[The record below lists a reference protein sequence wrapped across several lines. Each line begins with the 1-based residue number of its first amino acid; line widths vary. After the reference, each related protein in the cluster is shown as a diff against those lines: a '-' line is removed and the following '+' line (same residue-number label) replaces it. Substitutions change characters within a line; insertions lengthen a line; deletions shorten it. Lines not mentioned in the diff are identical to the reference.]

1 MGIAC
6 FLLMNARADAVAGSG
21 IDGQCGRSSPLRM
34 TSARAAPLAFRGTGG
49 VYSGDV
55 DAGAVTTLSANRSRM
70 PRRAENTNWAAAV
83 DSIVSRAPRSASERD
98 PLRAQVRLLAL
109 LRSAAPLNVLLDGLA
124 SYVETWAEGLYCT
137 ILLVDPTGR
146 LLLPGAAPSLPHA
159 YTHAIDPVPIGIGEG
174 SCGTAAARREM
185 VIVEDVEQSDLW
197 TKYAPIALSHG
208 LRACWSVPIIDDAH
222 ALLGTLALYYRERRG
237 PSAAEIDLI
246 QFASSLAS
254 FVIQRH
260 RDAERRR
267 TSEARLEAAVWGTKV
282 GLWEMTA
289 SGEFHWFDNW
299 CERFGVDPCIGDNG
313 LARWRELIHPDDLE
327 RYIASDE
334 DCRRGAADHYA
345 VEYQIRTRS
354 GHWRWL
360 HERGKVTARADDGT
374 PRFFVGV
381 CIDIDAHKHTESAL
395 RKAEDPYEYA
405 ISATRLPVWKYDAAS
420 DTVTGSVYWHQAL
433 GYDVADKGATRRV
446 ETLLS
451 DIHPDDI
458 AHYIRA
464 FAGDVAD
471 STGFFQCEFR
481 IRTATGEYKW
491 LLDRGRVVERGA
503 DGAPLK
509 IVGISLDIDVR
520 KRMETA
526 LRESEERFRGAFEFA
541 AIGMALVATDGRWKR
556 VNRALCGIV
565 GYTAEELLATTFQAI
580 THPDDL
586 DADLEHMRQML
597 DGSQSHYHM
606 EKRYFHKDGH
616 IVWIR
621 LSVSLV
627 RDDAGQP
634 MYFVSQIQDIT
645 ARKHAESQLV
655 DSEFRYRTIANLVP
669 GFVFEGVVRDGHPQ
683 PTWVSSGF
691 ERVYGCNLDRFI
703 ELGRKSFYDAA
714 TRERILAGAST
725 IAEGSDLNIDV
736 SLWSTDGVQR
746 WLRVVARGVRTGPG
760 AEVDRVLG
768 VAEDI
773 TEQKRLEWA
782 VGEATYREQQRLGK
796 EIHDG
801 LSQELM
807 GVALLAR
814 GLAASARKGHQ
825 PSADE
830 LDRLSLL
837 ASQTIS
843 TCHGI
848 AQGLSPLSEAHGGL
862 VQALHDMVD
871 RQHDSNGPAVRFVAI
886 EDAPIRLQ
894 WPSTDHVFRIAQEG
908 LTNALKHAGA
918 QSINVTLDVQPDTVR
933 LEISDDGVG
942 LSPHAAESAGLGLKI
957 MRYRAAMIDAHLS
970 IGPGENGGTL
980 LVCECRQP
988 A

>member
-1 MGIAC
+1 
-6 FLLMNARADAVAGSG
+6 
-21 IDGQCGRSSPLRM
+21 
-34 TSARAAPLAFRGTGG
+34 
-49 VYSGDV
+49 
-55 DAGAVTTLSANRSRM
+55 M
-70 PRRAENTNWAAAV
+70 PRRAENTNWAATV

-109 LRSAAPLNVLLDGLA
+109 LSSAAPLNVLLAGLA
-124 SYVETWAEGLYCT
+124 TYVETWAEGLHCT
-137 ILLVDPTGR
+137 VLLVDSTGR
-146 LLLPGAAPSLPHA
+146 LLRPGAAPSLPDA

-174 SCGTAAARREM
+174 CCGTAAARREM

-208 LRACWSVPIIDDAH
+208 LRACWSVPILDDART
-222 ALLGTLALYYRERRG
+222 LLGTLALYYRERRA
-237 PSAAEIDLI
+237 PSAQEIDLI
-246 QFASSLAS
+246 QFASSLAA

-260 RDAERRR
+260 RDTERLRA
-267 TSEARLEAAVWGTKV
+267 SEAQLKAAVRGTGI
-282 GLWEMTA
+282 GLWD
-289 SGEFHWFDNW
+289 SGTDAECRWFDNW
-299 CERFGVDPCIGDNG
+299 CERFGIDPGDG
-313 LARWRELIHPDDLE
+313 PGRQRRWRARIHPEDVE
-327 RYIASDE
+327 HYVRASD
-334 DCRRGAADHYA
+334 DCVQGVTDSYA
-345 VEYQIRTRS
+345 VEYRICTRS
-354 GHWRWL
+354 GQWRWL
-360 HERGKVTARADDGT
+360 HERATVTARDVNGIAQQI
-374 PRFFVGV
+374 VGV
-381 CIDIDAHKHTESAL
+381 CLNIDEQKTMEAAL
-395 RKAEDPYEYA
+395 R
-405 ISATRLPVWKYDAAS
+405 SAKDRYKLAVDAARLPVWEYDVAS
-420 DTVTGSVYWHQAL
+420 DTVTSNVYWHQAL
-433 GYDVADKGATRRV
+433 GYELTDDEARQRT
-446 ETLLS
+446 ETWLS
-451 DIHPDDI
+451 DVHPDD
-458 AHYIRA
+458 RA
-464 FAGDVAD
+464 AQNERVFARDAAD
-471 STGFFQCEFR
+471 STGFYQSEFR
-481 IRTATGEYKW
+481 VRAATGEYKW
-491 LLDRGRVVERGA
+491 VLDRGRVVERA
-503 DGAPLK
+503 PDGTPRK
-509 IVGISLDIDVR
+509 VMGISLDIDAR

-541 AIGMALVATDGRWKR
+541 AIGMALVAPDGRFMR

-586 DADLEHMRQML
+586 DADMEYVRQML
-597 DGSQSHYHM
+597 DGSRTHYDM

-616 IVWIR
+616 IVWIL

-669 GFVFEGVVRDGHPQ
+669 GFVFEGVIRDGHLQ

-691 ERVYGCNLDRFI
+691 ERVYGCSLDHFI
-703 ELGRKSFYDAA
+703 ELGGKSFYDAA
-714 TRERILAGAST
+714 TRARIVAGASI
-725 IAEGSDLNIDV
+725 IAQGSDLNIDV

-782 VGEATYREQQRLGK
+782 VGEATYQEQQRLGK

-801 LSQELM
+801 LGQELM

-814 GLAASARKGHQ
+814 GLAASARKGH
-825 PSADE
+825 PPNADE

-837 ASQTIS
+837 ASRTIS
-843 TCHGI
+843 TCHCI
-848 AQGLSPLSEAHGGL
+848 AQGLSPLSEAYGGL

-871 RQHDSNGPAVRFVAI
+871 RQHDSDGPAVRFVAI
-886 EDAPIRLQ
+886 EDAPTRLQ

-908 LTNALKHAGA
+908 LANALKHAGA

-988 A
+988 N

>member
-1 MGIAC
+1 M
-6 FLLMNARADAVAGSG
+6 
-21 IDGQCGRSSPLRM
+21 
-34 TSARAAPLAFRGTGG
+34 
-49 VYSGDV
+49 
-55 DAGAVTTLSANRSRM
+55 
-70 PRRAENTNWAAAV
+70 
-83 DSIVSRAPRSASERD
+83 
-98 PLRAQVRLLAL
+98 
-109 LRSAAPLNVLLDGLA
+109 
-124 SYVETWAEGLYCT
+124 
-137 ILLVDPTGR
+137 
-146 LLLPGAAPSLPHA
+146 
-159 YTHAIDPVPIGIGEG
+159 VPIF
-174 SCGTAAARREM
+174 
-185 VIVEDVEQSDLW
+185 
-197 TKYAPIALSHG
+197 
-208 LRACWSVPIIDDAH
+208 DDARS
-222 ALLGTLALYYRERRG
+222 LLGTLALYYRERRA
-237 PSAAEIDLI
+237 PSAQEIDLI
-246 QFASSLAS
+246 QFASSLAA

-260 RDAERRR
+260 RDAEKLR
-267 TSEARLEAAVWGTKV
+267 TTGARLEAAVWGTDI
-282 GLWEMTA
+282 GLWA
-289 SGEFHWFDNW
+289 SGIDGNCSWFDSW
-299 CERFGVDPCIGDNG
+299 CERFDIDPCDGPDQNR
-313 LARWRELIHPDDLE
+313 RWRERIHPDDVE
-327 RYIASDE
+327 RYARTSD
-334 DCRRGAADHYA
+334 DAARGVTAHYI
-345 VEYQIRTRS
+345 VEYRILTRS
-354 GHWRWL
+354 GRWRWL
-360 HERGKVTARADDGT
+360 HERGKVTVRDASGVAQC
-374 PRFFVGV
+374 FVGV
-381 CIDIDAHKHTESAL
+381 CFVIDEQKKMEAAL
-395 RKAEDPYEYA
+395 RKAEDLYEHA
-405 ISATRLPVWKYDAAS
+405 ISATRLPVWKYDVAS

-433 GYDVADKGATRRV
+433 GYEVADKGATRRV
-446 ETLLS
+446 ETWLS

-458 AHYIRA
+458 ARYRRA
-464 FAGDVAD
+464 FAGDVA
-471 STGFFQCEFR
+471 GFFQCEFR
-481 IRTATGEYKW
+481 IRTATGQYKW

-509 IVGISLDIDVR
+509 IVGISLDIDAR
-520 KRMETA
+520 KQMETA

-541 AIGMALVATDGRWKR
+541 AIGMALVAPDGRWMR

-586 DADLEHMRQML
+586 AADMEYVRQML
-597 DGSQSHYHM
+597 DGSRSHYDM

-616 IVWIR
+616 IVWIL

-645 ARKHAESQLV
+645 ARKHAESQLI

-691 ERVYGCNLDRFI
+691 ERVYGCTLDHFI
-703 ELGRKSFYDAA
+703 ELGGKSFYDAA
-714 TRERILAGAST
+714 TRARILAGAST
-725 IAEGSDLNIDV
+725 VAQGSDLNIDV

-746 WLRVVARGVRTGPG
+746 WLRVIARGVRTAPG

-782 VGEATYREQQRLGK
+782 VGEATYQEQQRLGK

-801 LSQELM
+801 LGQELM

-825 PSADE
+825 PNADE
-830 LDRLSLL
+830 LDRLSSL
-837 ASQTIS
+837 ASGTIS

-848 AQGLSPLSEAHGGL
+848 AQGLSPLSEEHGGL

-871 RQHDSNGPAVRFVAI
+871 RQQDSDGPAVRFVAI

-918 QSINVTLDVQPDTVR
+918 QSINVILDVQPDGVR

-942 LSPHAAESAGLGLKI
+942 LSPRAAESAGLGLKI